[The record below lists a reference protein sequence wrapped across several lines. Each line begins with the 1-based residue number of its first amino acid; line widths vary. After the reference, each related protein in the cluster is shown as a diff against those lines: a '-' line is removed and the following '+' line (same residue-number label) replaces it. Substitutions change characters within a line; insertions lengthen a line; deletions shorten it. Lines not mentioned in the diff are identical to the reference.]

1 MSFAKTVIAPRVG
14 GIPGFVRN
22 GETGLLVS
30 PDDPAA
36 LVKAMI
42 RLDRDDLLRVSLA
55 GRGYE
60 SATKEH
66 SWDCVVDAY
75 QAAYAEILRGSDHIR
90 PAVETPLLP
99 R

>member
-60 SATKEH
+60 SAMKKH
-66 SWDCVVDAY
+66 S
-75 QAAYAEILRGSDHIR
+75 
-90 PAVETPLLP
+90 
-99 R
+99 